1 LNNPTYYSY
10 ECPYCNKR
18 NCKTCPLPYSDDM
31 TVGKLNDKVKSFRDS
46 ESVDLEIFFQKNPE
60 KAQQILDNI
69 ERINS
74 GSSNITIEDCFKL
87 FEQPE
92 TLEENN

>member
-1 LNNPTYYSY
+1 
-10 ECPYCNKR
+10 
-18 NCKTCPLPYSDDM
+18 M

-60 KAQQILDNI
+60 KAQKILDNI

-74 GSSNITIEDCFKL
+74 GSSNILKL
-87 FEQPE
+87 
-92 TLEENN
+92 